1 MKIKALFSSKGRD
14 RFHQALKTKASL
26 SLGTS
31 GTLNYIMKY
40 QKARVFNMNAV
51 ETSNLAF
58 IGVSPEYPD

>member
-1 MKIKALFSSKGRD
+1 
-14 RFHQALKTKASL
+14 
-26 SLGTS
+26 
-31 GTLNYIMKY
+31 MKY